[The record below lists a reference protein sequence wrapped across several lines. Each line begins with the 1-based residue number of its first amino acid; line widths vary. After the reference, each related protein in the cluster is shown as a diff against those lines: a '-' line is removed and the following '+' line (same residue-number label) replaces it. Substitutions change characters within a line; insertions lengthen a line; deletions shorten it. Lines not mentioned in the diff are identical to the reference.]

1 MSKMKTQ
8 LELAQKQTE
17 TAVDKTNKKIEEL
30 GGHTSTLYVRLKAIQ
45 DQFNRISNV
54 PRELRVECEK
64 LQKVRLEWK
73 QQVEKIE
80 KDYDTAKIKAGT
92 GGVAGVGIGG
102 AVAALGPTAAMGVAT
117 TFGVASTG
125 TAISSLSGAAATN
138 AALAWLGGGALATGG
153 GGMVAGEAF
162 LALAGPIGW
171 TIAGISIL
179 ASVFSIFNAKFDKEK
194 LEAIFCLISKRDEKK
209 YDLAIVELNERIK
222 RIIDESNKLRIALDR
237 TKSFGTDY
245 ISMTTEQQIELGSYV
260 NFMNSS
266 TQLLVNPILGLQPD
280 YTESDL
286 KIYISNSSELEADFC
301 NKHKNLMI
309 SMCNLLYKIEL
320 DETDVKLLNKSFEN
334 NKKFLESANINKK
347 EFANNEVVNKACQ
360 ALKFKNKK
368 EYANMNNAGIFGNIL
383 RGSISADDTNKKNEF
398 QEKLEKVARDVEN
411 SDMSD
416 EEKRKM
422 LLSLTQLKDERINL
436 MITGCTGCGK
446 SSTINA
452 LFNAEKA
459 KVGTGADPETMD
471 IQCYE
476 LDNLILWDSPGLGDG
491 EAADKRH
498 KENIIKKLKEKNSK
512 GQLLIDLVLVI
523 VDGSNRDL
531 GTTYSLI
538 NDVIIPNLGENP
550 EKRILIA
557 VNKADALKQGR
568 NNGWDYEQSCPKPE
582 LIPDLNKKAESVR
595 ERIKK
600 STGVDVETIYY
611 SAGYKEEGEPQEP
624 SYNLLKLLLY
634 ILKFTP
640 DNKRVILM
648 NNINRENEQNS
659 FASNDERQEQIT
671 EKIAKELSR
680 SDIFKQCL
688 SSSSSRGAEIGSSLL
703 GVPGKV
709 VGTVL
714 GGAVGV
720 VRGIG
725 KALFG
730 KKK

>member
-1 MSKMKTQ
+1 MSKMKTK
-8 LELAQKQTE
+8 LESAQKQTE
-17 TAVDKTNKKIEEL
+17 IAVDKTNKKIEEL

-92 GGVAGVGIGG
+92 GGVAGVGLGG
-102 AVAALGPTAAMGVAT
+102 AVVALGPTAAMGVAT

-222 RIIDESNKLRIALDR
+222 RIIDESDKLRIALDR

-245 ISMTTEQQIELGSYV
+245 MSMTDEQQCELGSYV

-286 KIYISNSSELEADFC
+286 KIYISNSSKSEANFC

-334 NKKFLESANINKK
+334 NKKFLKSANINKK
-347 EFANNEVVNKACQ
+347 EFVDNEVVNKACQ
-360 ALKFKNKK
+360 ALK
-368 EYANMNNAGIFGNIL
+368 
-383 RGSISADDTNKKNEF
+383 
-398 QEKLEKVARDVEN
+398 
-411 SDMSD
+411 
-416 EEKRKM
+416 
-422 LLSLTQLKDERINL
+422 LKWL
-436 MITGCTGCGK
+436 C
-446 SSTINA
+446 
-452 LFNAEKA
+452 
-459 KVGTGADPETMD
+459 
-471 IQCYE
+471 
-476 LDNLILWDSPGLGDG
+476 
-491 EAADKRH
+491 
-498 KENIIKKLKEKNSK
+498 
-512 GQLLIDLVLVI
+512 
-523 VDGSNRDL
+523 
-531 GTTYSLI
+531 
-538 NDVIIPNLGENP
+538 
-550 EKRILIA
+550 
-557 VNKADALKQGR
+557 
-568 NNGWDYEQSCPKPE
+568 
-582 LIPDLNKKAESVR
+582 
-595 ERIKK
+595 
-600 STGVDVETIYY
+600 
-611 SAGYKEEGEPQEP
+611 
-624 SYNLLKLLLY
+624 
-634 ILKFTP
+634 
-640 DNKRVILM
+640 
-648 NNINRENEQNS
+648 
-659 FASNDERQEQIT
+659 
-671 EKIAKELSR
+671 
-680 SDIFKQCL
+680 
-688 SSSSSRGAEIGSSLL
+688 
-703 GVPGKV
+703 
-709 VGTVL
+709 
-714 GGAVGV
+714 
-720 VRGIG
+720 
-725 KALFG
+725 
-730 KKK
+730 

>member
-1 MSKMKTQ
+1 MSKMKTK
-8 LELAQKQTE
+8 LKLAQKQTE
-17 TAVDKTNKKIEEL
+17 IAVDKTNKKIEEL

-73 QQVEKIE
+73 QEVEKIE

-102 AVAALGPTAAMGVAT
+102 AVVALGPTAAMGVAT

-222 RIIDESNKLRIALDR
+222 RIIDESEKLRIALDR
-237 TKSFGTDY
+237 TKSFGADY
-245 ISMTTEQQIELGSYV
+245 MSMTDEQQRELGSYV

-286 KIYISNSSELEADFC
+286 KTYISNSSESEGDFC

-334 NKKFLESANINKK
+334 NKKFLESANINQK
-347 EFANNEVVNKACQ
+347 EFSSNKVVDKVCKA
-360 ALKFKNKK
+360 LNNKK
-368 EYANMNNAGIFGNIL
+368 ENKNMNSIFNRIMENNSSDEQK
-383 RGSISADDTNKKNEF
+383 RKNEF
-398 QEKLEKVARDVEN
+398 QERLEKVAHDVET

-416 EEKRKM
+416 KEKKSM
-422 LLSLTQLKDERINL
+422 LLSLTKLKEERINL

-452 LFNAEKA
+452 LFNAERA
-459 KVGTGADPETMD
+459 TVGTGPDPETMD
-471 IQCYE
+471 IQMYE
-476 LDNLILWDSPGLGDG
+476 LDNLILWDTPGLGDG
-491 EAADKRH
+491 KEADEKHKR
-498 KENIIKKLKEKNSK
+498 NIIKMLHETNEK
-512 GQLLIDLVLVI
+512 GERLIDLVLVI
-523 VDGSNRDL
+523 VDGSNRDMR
-531 GTTYSLI
+531 TAYDLI

-550 EKRILIA
+550 EKQILVAI
-557 VNKADALKQGR
+557 NKADAAKSGR
-568 NNGWDYEQSCPKPE
+568 DWDLEQHRPMPE
-582 LIPDLNKKAESVR
+582 LVNFLDEKAESVR
-595 ERIKK
+595 KRIKE

-624 SYNLLKLLLY
+624 SYNMLKLLLY

-640 DNKRVILM
+640 DKKQIILM
-648 NNINRENEQNS
+648 NNINKKNEENS
-659 FASNDERQEQIT
+659 FKYNDEPQKEIV
-671 EKIAKELSR
+671 EEISKELSR
-680 SDIFKQCL
+680 SDVFKQCFN
-688 SSSSSRGAEIGSSLL
+688 SASNKGAEIGAKIL
-703 GVPGKV
+703 GAPGKIAGKV
-709 VGTVL
+709 AGGVIGTVW
-714 GGAVGV
+714 GG
-720 VRGIG
+720 I
-725 KALFG
+725 KAIFG

>member
-1 MSKMKTQ
+1 MSKMKTK

-17 TAVDKTNKKIEEL
+17 IAVDKTNKKIEEL
-30 GGHTSTLYVRLKAIQ
+30 GGYTSTLYVRLKAIQ

-54 PRELRVECEK
+54 PRELRIECEK
-64 LQKVRLEWK
+64 LQKVSLEWK

-80 KDYDTAKIKAGT
+80 KDYDAAKIKAGSD
-92 GGVAGVGIGG
+92 GIAGVGIGG
-102 AVAALGPTAAMGVAT
+102 AVVALGPTAAMGAAT

-138 AALAWLGGGALATGG
+138 AALAWLGGGALAAGG

-179 ASVFSIFNAKFDKEK
+179 ASAFSIFNAKFDKEK

-222 RIIDESNKLRIALDR
+222 RIIDESDKLRIALDR
-237 TKSFGTDY
+237 TKSLGTDY
-245 ISMTTEQQIELGSYV
+245 ISMTNEQQLELGSYV

-266 TQLLVNPILGLQPD
+266 TQLLVNPTLGLQPD

-286 KIYISNSSELEADFC
+286 KTYISNSPKSEADFC
-301 NKHKNLMI
+301 NEHKDLMI

-347 EFANNEVVNKACQ
+347 EFADNEVVDKACQ
-360 ALKFKNKK
+360 ALKLKYKK
-368 EYANMNNAGIFGNIL
+368 EHGNMNNGGFFDNIL
-383 RGSISADDTNKKNEF
+383 GRSFSDDTNKKNEF

-422 LLSLTQLKDERINL
+422 LLSLTQLKEERIHL

-471 IQCYE
+471 IQCYN
-476 LDNLILWDSPGLGDG
+476 LNNLILWDSPGLGDG

-498 KENIIKKLKEKNSK
+498 KENIIKKLKEKNSR

-523 VDGSNRDL
+523 VDGSNRDM

-550 EKRILIA
+550 QKRIIIA
-557 VNKADALKQGR
+557 INKADALKQGR

-582 LIPDLNKKAESVR
+582 LIPELNKKAESVR
-595 ERIKK
+595 KRIKE

-634 ILKFTP
+634 ILRFTP

-648 NNINRENEQNS
+648 DNINRENEQNS

-688 SSSSSRGAEIGSSLL
+688 SSSSSIGAEIGSSLL

-714 GGAVGV
+714 GGAVGL

>member
-1 MSKMKTQ
+1 MSKMKTK
-8 LELAQKQTE
+8 LESAQKQTE
-17 TAVDKTNKKIEEL
+17 IAVDKTNKKIEEL

-102 AVAALGPTAAMGVAT
+102 AVVALGPTAAMGVAT

-222 RIIDESNKLRIALDR
+222 RIIDESDKLRIALDR

-266 TQLLVNPILGLQPD
+266 TQLLINPILGLQPD
-280 YTESDL
+280 YTEIDL
-286 KIYISNSSELEADFC
+286 KTYISNSPESEADFC

-360 ALKFKNKK
+360 ALDYKYKK
-368 EYANMNNAGIFGNIL
+368 EKNGIMNIDEKN
-383 RGSISADDTNKKNEF
+383 NEF
-398 QEKLEKVARDVEN
+398 QKKIERWAQRIEN
-411 SDMSD
+411 SDEYDDVTKENIIRDLM
-416 EEKRKM
+416 E
-422 LLSLTQLKDERINL
+422 LKEQRLNI
-436 MITGCTGCGK
+436 MITGGTGCGK

-452 LFNAEKA
+452 LFKTEKA
-459 KVGTGADPETMD
+459 VVGTGPDPETMD
-471 IQCYE
+471 IQKYE
-476 LDNLILWDSPGLGDG
+476 LDNLTLWDTPGLGDG
-491 EAADKRH
+491 READERH
-498 KENIIKKLKEKNSK
+498 KKNIIKMLHETNEK
-512 GQLLIDLVLVI
+512 GQMIIDLVLVI
-523 VDGSNRDL
+523 IDGSNRDM
-531 GTTYSLI
+531 GTAYALI
-538 NDVIIPNLGENP
+538 NDVIIPNLGKNP
-550 EKRILIA
+550 ESRILIA
-557 VNKADALKQGR
+557 INKADAAMLGR
-568 NNGWDYEQSCPKPE
+568 GWDYEKYRPTPNLVNFLDE
-582 LIPDLNKKAESVR
+582 KARSVR
-595 ERIKK
+595 GRIKV

-611 SAGYKEEGEPQEP
+611 SAGYKEEGKPQEP
-624 SYNLLKLLLY
+624 SYNMLKLLYY

-640 DNKRVILM
+640 D
-648 NNINRENEQNS
+648 
-659 FASNDERQEQIT
+659 
-671 EKIAKELSR
+671 EKIPLVVINTPDEPKVVDTGDEDYREKINIEVKR
-680 SDIFKQCL
+680 SKIFQDSFVSAIEK
-688 SSSSSRGAEIGSSLL
+688 GGEIGKEIL
-703 GVPGKV
+703 GAPGKIL
-709 VGTVL
+709 GTVI
-714 GGAVGV
+714 GGAAGVIVG
-720 VRGIG
+720 GL

-730 KKK
+730 KKKK

>member
-1 MSKMKTQ
+1 MSKMKTK

-17 TAVDKTNKKIEEL
+17 IAVDKTNKKIEEI

-45 DQFNRISNV
+45 NQFNRISNV
-54 PRELRVECEK
+54 PRKLRVECEK

-138 AALAWLGGGALATGG
+138 AALAWLGGVALATGG
-153 GGMVAGEAF
+153 GGMIAGEAF

-222 RIIDESNKLRIALDR
+222 RIIDESDKLRTALDR

-266 TQLLVNPILGLQPD
+266 TQLLINPILGLQPD

-286 KIYISNSSELEADFC
+286 KTYISNSSKSESDFC

-334 NKKFLESANINKK
+334 NKKFLESANITKK
-347 EFANNEVVNKACQ
+347 EFSSNKVVDKVCKA
-360 ALKFKNKK
+360 LNNKK
-368 EYANMNNAGIFGNIL
+368 EYKNMNSIFNRIMENNSSDEQK
-383 RGSISADDTNKKNEF
+383 RKNEF
-398 QEKLEKVARDVEN
+398 QERLEKVAHDVES

-416 EEKRKM
+416 KEKKSM
-422 LLSLTQLKDERINL
+422 LLSLTKLKEERINL

-452 LFNAEKA
+452 LFNAERA
-459 KVGTGADPETMD
+459 TVGTGPDPETMD

-491 EAADKRH
+491 VAADKRH

-523 VDGSNRDL
+523 VDGSNRDM

-538 NDVIIPNLGENP
+538 NEVIIPNLGENP
-550 EKRILIA
+550 QKRIIIA
-557 VNKADALKQGR
+557 INKADALKLGR
-568 NNGWDYEQSCPKPE
+568 NWDYEKNCPMPE
-582 LIPDLNKKAESVR
+582 LIPELNKKAESVR
-595 ERIKK
+595 KKIKE

-659 FASNDERQEQIT
+659 FASNDEPKEEIT
-671 EKIAKELSR
+671 QKIAKELSR
-680 SDIFKQCL
+680 SDVFKQCL
-688 SSSSSRGAEIGSSLL
+688 NSASNKGAEIGAKLL
-703 GVPGKV
+703 GVPGV
-709 VGTVL
+709 VL
-714 GGAVGV
+714 GKGAGILVGIAW
-720 VRGIG
+720 GAT

-730 KKK
+730 KKKK